1 MFKFLGLDKTV
12 SIVSGIFLLNKF
24 VNNYWRLL
32 FSSLWLYMMYG
43 RKATPFGRPTK
54 VILVYEDLKNH
65 LLSFMFTLEGD
76 WVQKKDQYEQ
86 FICDAL
92 LMQVDQGRY
101 WDARWGNYV
110 IEFKKGKSIWL
121 DLVRYSEILLNHNE
135 SADIPVVNLFF
146 IPNKEKTFIEE
157 IICVETN
164 KIISF
169 LNLNIVFAQQLI
181 ELNSK
186 VPRSLNAQASLT
198 VRDLRNISEFIIY
211 Q

>member
-1 MFKFLGLDKTV
+1 M
-12 SIVSGIFLLNKF
+12 
-24 VNNYWRLL
+24 
-32 FSSLWLYMMYG
+32 
-43 RKATPFGRPTK
+43 
-54 VILVYEDLKNH
+54 YEDLKNH
-65 LLSFMFTLEGD
+65 LLSLMFALEGE

-110 IEFKKGKSIWL
+110 IEFKKGKSVWL
-121 DLVRYSEILLNHNE
+121 DLVRYSEILLNQNE
-135 SADIPVVNLFF
+135 YAGIPVINLFF

-157 IICVETN
+157 IICVETD

-169 LNLNIVFAQQLI
+169 LNLNNVFAQQLL